1 MKSSPTSW
9 PVWGF
14 ACAVLCCGP
23 QAVGQ
28 AREGAPAGQGTVA
41 EDRIEDRV
49 APVSE
54 IDKIELS
61 TTASDSGAYLVLYP
75 NGFVTYVPLRSAMV
89 RFPPGS
95 RSTRRPVADF
105 ATAHAALSAAATA
118 LPASPDDKLLYFFRR
133 GSGSATAVW
142 APKSNPAVQGLFDAY
157 GKATTAAAPCAGE
170 KFPMARTDCTPD

>member
-9 PVWGF
+9 PLWGF
-14 ACAVLCCGP
+14 ACAVLCGGP
-23 QAVGQ
+23 QAAGQ
-28 AREGAPAGQGTVA
+28 AREGAQAGQGPVA
-41 EDRIEDRV
+41 EDRIEDRI
-49 APVSE
+49 APLSE
-54 IDKIELS
+54 IAAIELS

-75 NGFVTYVPLRSAMV
+75 SGFATHVPYRSAMS
-89 RFPPGS
+89 RFPVGS

-105 ATAHAALSAAATA
+105 AAAYAALSAAATT

-157 GKATTAAAPCAGE
+157 GKAPTAAAPCAGE
-170 KFPMARTDCTPD
+170 KVPTVRMDCTPD